1 MSKREKAKAATRQ
14 KTIDAAKKLWA
25 EPGSYQRDGHGIR
38 ELAALMG
45 MSTGA
50 VFANFETKA
59 DVWRAAFGTEPPVDS
74 HMTRLGA
81 EAIEIVKR
89 IALLD
94 EEDLIFASAGHKDLA
109 HQVHS
114 FRGRADMAAELQAAA

>member
-1 MSKREKAKAATRQ
+1 MTKRELSKAATRQ
-14 KTIDAAKKLWA
+14 KVIAAAKALWA
-25 EPGSYQRDGHGIR
+25 EPGSYHQNGIR
-38 ELAALMG
+38 DLADAMG

-81 EAIEIVKR
+81 EAVEIVKR

-94 EEDLIFASAGHKDLA
+94 ESDLIFAATGHADLA
-109 HQVHS
+109 HQVHF
-114 FRGRADMAAELQAAA
+114 FRGRADMAAELQDAA